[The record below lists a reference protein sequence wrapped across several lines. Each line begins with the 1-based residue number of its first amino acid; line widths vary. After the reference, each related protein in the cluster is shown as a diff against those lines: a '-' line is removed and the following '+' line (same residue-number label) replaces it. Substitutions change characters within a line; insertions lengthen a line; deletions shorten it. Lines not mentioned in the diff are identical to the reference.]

1 MEEMDQ
7 MTNIE
12 DQSREYSRVDAYV
25 PFRYRIVTDEEK
37 EHIQARISGYASV
50 MELRPIQ
57 EMGDHD
63 YIIGEWLKILNL
75 KLDTVIRLI
84 TLQREG
90 FFGLPYKA
98 VNISGGGLSFF
109 LPQAADLGTILE
121 IKLMLTRNQ
130 PIAMCVYGEVAKCI
144 RQDDNHYLI
153 AVHYIHMDAS
163 IRDEIVR
170 FVFEREREII
180 REKRG

>member
-1 MEEMDQ
+1 MEDLQCTQDDQ
-7 MTNIE
+7 G
-12 DQSREYSRVDAYV
+12 REYSRVDAYI

-37 EHIQARISGYASV
+37 DHIQARISGYASV
-50 MELRPIQ
+50 QELRPIQ
-57 EMGDHD
+57 EVGDHD

-75 KLDTVIRLI
+75 KIDTVIRLI

-98 VNISGGGLSFF
+98 VNISGGGMSFL
-109 LPQAADLGTILE
+109 LPQAIDLGAILE

-130 PIAMCVYGEVAKCI
+130 PVAMCIYGEVTKSI
-144 RQDDNHYLI
+144 SRDDNHYLI
-153 AVHYIHMDAS
+153 AVRYIYMDAS